1 MEGLE
6 DRKLLTTFTVTTRL
20 DGPDVE
26 GSLRQAVEIANA
38 TPNTVGE
45 PDVIEFADN
54 VKGTIKLTEGELAI
68 TDDLTIDGP
77 SSGKI
82 TISGNNASRI
92 FNISGAET
100 DVTID
105 DLKLVRG
112 FAEDAGGAI
121 LHTGQSL
128 SVTNVEF
135 KHNQVVGNDDVL
147 LPGNGAAGGAIAI
160 LSPNLELEFRPTATI
175 KDSRFSQNDA
185 FGTNGGAFG
194 GAFGGAISNQGKL
207 TIKSSTLTHNGAFG
221 GSDNNNDNQAPN
233 AFKFVGLAFG
243 GAVNN
248 NNGGTLIM
256 DDCVVTHNQAVAGDR
271 NTGGSATFV
280 GDAGG
285 AGIENIFYSTGE
297 IRNSTIAH
305 NTVVAGDEATTE
317 GDIDG
322 GHAGGG
328 GIGNRFFAT
337 LTVENSAITHNRVVG
352 GDRSSGGTGTG
363 GGIQN
368 YLSKLTVYDSDISYN
383 SASGGQDAI
392 GADAGGA
399 YGGGIQNYLLSTLTL
414 ENSRLTNNRVTG
426 GSLADGNGAAA
437 GGGGLNN
444 DSANAEIIDS
454 VFSDNRVT
462 GGKGAVGRNGE
473 GGGIRN
479 FNALLTFSGEQ
490 SVVKRNHARGGSGST
505 TNGEGLGGGIYNAA
519 SVLATTVPDVFAN
532 HASDD
537 GDDLFGLVF
546 P

>member
-38 TPNTVGE
+38 TPNTEGE

-128 SVTNVEF
+128 SVTDVEF

-175 KDSRFSQNDA
+175 EDSRFSQNDA

-194 GAFGGAISNQGKL
+194 GAFGGAISNQGLL

-221 GSDNNNDNQAPN
+221 GSDNNNDNQAPD

-285 AGIENIFYSTGE
+285 GGIENIFFSTATVT
-297 IRNSTIAH
+297 NSTIAH
-305 NTVVAGDEATTE
+305 NTAVGGDDSISEAP
-317 GDIDG
+317 IG
-322 GHAGGG
+322 GGGASGG
-328 GIGNRFFAT
+328 GIGNRFGAT
-337 LTVENSAITHNRVVG
+337 LTVDDSEISHNRVIG
-352 GDRSSGGTGTG
+352 GDRSSR
-363 GGIQN
+363 
-368 YLSKLTVYDSDISYN
+368 SF
-383 SASGGQDAI
+383 
-392 GADAGGA
+392 A
-399 YGGGIQNYLLSTLTL
+399 YGGGLQNYGGATLKVYGS
-414 ENSRLTNNRVTG
+414 EFSHNRVIG
-426 GSLADGNGAAA
+426 GSLANGNGAAA

-462 GGKGAVGRNGE
+462 GGKGAVGGNGE

-479 FNALLTFSGEQ
+479 FNALLTFSEEQ